1 MEQGLLILTEAV
13 TENPEI
19 AETVEETFDLVQT
32 LNDNV
37 GVVLVCITVVGL
49 AIYALVRFL
58 DKKKKRR

>member
-1 MEQGLLILTEAV
+1 MDQGLLILTEAV

-37 GVVLVCITVVGL
+37 GVVLVCIAAVGL